1 MCAAEGERGGRSAR
15 QVIAAG
21 AALRVAGIEAGVV
34 EALRMLAPGE
44 RTERSN
50 AALAF
55 AAEHRG
61 AARRMAGAI
70 DTLLKGRLPA

>member
-1 MCAAEGERGGRSAR
+1 MIGARTFNFAEAAKLSL
-15 QVIAAG
+15 AAG

-44 RTERSN
+44 RPQRSN

-61 AARRMAGAI
+61 AARRMAEAI